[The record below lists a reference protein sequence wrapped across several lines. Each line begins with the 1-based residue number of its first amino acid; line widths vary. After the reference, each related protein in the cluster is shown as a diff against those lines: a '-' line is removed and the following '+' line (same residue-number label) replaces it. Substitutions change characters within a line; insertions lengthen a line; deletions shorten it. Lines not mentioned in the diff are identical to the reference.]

1 MINSTWLI
9 FGGLGIT
16 AITALVLS
24 AGSGSAPDDTS
35 VYTPDSNSNLAPLLD
50 YRQNQNQNLNYENAQ
65 QSPYEYDETRN
76 IMQAYGGKR
85 RRKTKRS
92 SKRIKKSVKRLKK

>member
-1 MINSTWLI
+1 
-9 FGGLGIT
+9 
-16 AITALVLS
+16 
-24 AGSGSAPDDTS
+24 
-35 VYTPDSNSNLAPLLD
+35 LAPLLD
-50 YRQNQNQNLNYENAQ
+50 YRQNQNQNQNLNYENAQ